1 MPLIM
6 ALGGSGRQIS
16 GNSEA
21 ILVYKGVL
29 ENPGLREW
37 PHEWAWEPMWT
48 TFVGSAVICN
58 VGSGKGERTSFNMEL
73 LEYTVLQINKFN
85 RSKMQT

>member
-6 ALGGSGRQIS
+6 TLGGSGRQIS

-21 ILVYKGVL
+21 ILFYKGVL
-29 ENPGLREW
+29 GKPGLREW
-37 PHEWAWEPMWT
+37 PYEWVWEPMWT
-48 TFVGSAVICN
+48 TLVGCIVICN
-58 VGSGKGERTSFNMEL
+58 VGSGKGKRTSFNMEL

-85 RSKMQT
+85 KSEMQT